1 MSAAWGRC
9 AFCALQRRPHRLLS
23 ERPVHADSKKA
34 GFFFGRE
41 RGMWRA
47 FFLAVG
53 ISLCI
58 WGAEC
63 LVIEK
68 AILNGEAPPPDPSNN
83 FAAFVS
89 QPVRP
94 AARELTPP
102 EWAPWSL
109 MSSGAVVILYSFTL
123 PRRVAAG

>member
-1 MSAAWGRC
+1 VSILRVAALPGG
-9 AFCALQRRPHRLLS
+9 LLS
-23 ERPVHADSKKA
+23 GGGMRADSKKA
-34 GFFFGRE
+34 GFSFGAE

-47 FFLAVG
+47 FFLALG

-63 LVIEK
+63 MVIEK
-68 AILNGEAPPPDPSNN
+68 AIMNGEAPPPDPNN

-89 QPVRP
+89 QPVAP
-94 AARELTPP
+94 AARELKPP